1 MTPTILQPTP
11 TGGKGPSARPYAKLP
26 HDIAA
31 DHRLLPIDVRLL
43 LALVFFA
50 RDRDTC
56 WPSDNTLGGR
66 IARSRP
72 TVQRRLR
79 HLEAL
84 GLIAREKTD
93 ANPTGRLI
101 RTLWRTRETP
111 PVSPTA
117 TAPRSPVRHEL
128 QKREK
133 DSSAPPSG
141 RQKQGPPAPPR
152 AMTAEQVKA
161 HYAGAG
167 WLDRPE
173 SDPLRRLAERR
184 LAEALKAASEPS
196 KVAVPPAP
204 PWYHSEARRRS
215 GGPRPPFAV

>member
-1 MTPTILQPTP
+1 MTPTILRTTP
-11 TGGKGPSARPYAKLP
+11 TGGKGPLARPYAKLP

-66 IARSRP
+66 IGRSRP

-84 GLIAREKTD
+84 GLIVREKTD

-117 TAPRSPVRHEL
+117 PAPRSPVRHEL
-128 QKREK
+128 GTGEK

-141 RQKQGPPAPPR
+141 GQRQGPPTPPR

-161 HYAGAG
+161 HYAG
-167 WLDRPE
+167 WLANPE
-173 SDPLRRLAERR
+173 NDPLRRLAERR

-196 KVAVPPAP
+196 KVVRPAAP
-204 PWYHSEARRRS
+204 PWQRPKRRGGY